1 MTELWRPCPDFEGIY
16 EVSDTGRVRSL
27 YVDPPRLWKEQAIAD
42 VAQAFARHRL
52 AAEAAAIERLGEA
65 ATALQWLSTR
75 PTLELHHYMP
85 VYGDDDDDAVEWRVT
100 RVSGSINDREWT
112 TVGQGET
119 PLAAILDAALKEGAS
134 HVG

>member
-52 AAEAAAIERLGEA
+52 AAEAAAIERLQSPIAWCIEQAGEIMA
-65 ATALQWLSTR
+65 ISSGCADTHGDPGGGLQ
-75 PTLELHHYMP
+75 MIN
-85 VYGDDDDDAVEWRVT
+85 
-100 RVSGSINDREWT
+100 SIASDI
-112 TVGQGET
+112 
-119 PLAAILDAALKEGAS
+119 AINLQMTGAIPLKEGAS